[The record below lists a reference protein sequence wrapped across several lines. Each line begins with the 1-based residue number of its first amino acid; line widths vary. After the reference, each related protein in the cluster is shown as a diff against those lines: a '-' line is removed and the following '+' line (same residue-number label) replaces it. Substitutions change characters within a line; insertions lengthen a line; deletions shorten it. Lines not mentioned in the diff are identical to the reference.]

1 MSNPNVANS
10 GADAAQTALRAEY
23 WSLPPEAQ
31 ASREM
36 VAAAFFL
43 SPASLEA
50 YAIRGGG
57 PPYMR
62 IGRRA
67 LYRKADTLKWAAE
80 SGRTVENTAQLHEGV
95 AMPGGRAEAG
105 ELLKARE
112 PAAVAKT
119 QATRAKRH
127 AATVAAGQ

>member
-1 MSNPNVANS
+1 MKKKVVAELPE
-10 GADAAQTALRAEY
+10 ALRREFWA
-23 WSLPPEAQ
+23 LPPEAH

-36 VAAAFFL
+36 VAAAYYL

-50 YAIRGGG
+50 YAIKGGG

-62 IGRRA
+62 IGRRS

-80 SGRTVENTAQLHEGV
+80 SGRVVENTAQLHEG
-95 AMPGGRAEAG
+95 AALAEADDMAG
-105 ELLKARE
+105 ELIKAHRTKASLKAR
-112 PAAVAKT
+112 
-119 QATRAKRH
+119 AKRN